1 MFEQLLWCVIL
12 SISTAVRSGGYP
24 ASMTGVMVLSAA
36 MVSFTNE
43 VSCNVLDL
51 FSQGN
56 PLGLVYTLNFST
68 PFNMS
73 QNISAIL
80 DAISK
85 APNGGAANNI
95 APNYYD
101 GAMLGNDDEWFL
113 YGGLLK
119 QTKQYSDPPDDA
131 ITSYQAYQY
140 GVDKPGFRAGFL
152 NDVLPEGMT
161 RYIAYGG
168 AANAPS
174 ENKAFYFSG
183 LRAPSWGPI
192 YTVGINSSLTAINV
206 SDTLITLDMDTQ
218 QAEKWKNVTLPDF
231 IKGRANPELV
241 WVPVGAQGILV
252 ALGGVVYPDFVNVT
266 RQSENEAASVS
277 ESCP

>member
-1 MFEQLLWCVIL
+1 
-12 SISTAVRSGGYP
+12 
-24 ASMTGVMVLSAA
+24 
-36 MVSFTNE
+36 
-43 VSCNVLDL
+43 
-51 FSQGN
+51 
-56 PLGLVYTLNFST
+56 
-68 PFNMS
+68 MS

-80 DAISK
+80 DTISK

-101 GAMLGNDDEWFL
+101 GAMLGNDDEWYL

-119 QTKQYSDPPDDA
+119 QTQAFSDPPDNA
-131 ITSYQAYQY
+131 VTAYQAYQY
-140 GVDKPGFRAGFL
+140 GVDKPAFRAGFL
-152 NDVLPEGMT
+152 NDVLPDGMT
-161 RYIAYGG
+161 RYLAYGG

-183 LRAPSWGPI
+183 LRSPSWGPI

-206 SDTLITLDMDTQ
+206 SDTLITLDMTTQ
-218 QAEKWKNVTLPDF
+218 QDEKWKNVTLPDF

-266 RQSENEAASVS
+266 RKSANEPASVS
-277 ESCP
+277 E